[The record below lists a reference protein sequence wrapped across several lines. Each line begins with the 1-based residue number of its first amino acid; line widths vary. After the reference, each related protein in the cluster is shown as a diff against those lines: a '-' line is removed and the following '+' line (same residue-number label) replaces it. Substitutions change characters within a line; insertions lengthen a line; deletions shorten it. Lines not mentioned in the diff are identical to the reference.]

1 MLDPS
6 RLVAT
11 ALHNSSLPSTVGT
24 KLAALL
30 EHYFQDRGQ
39 GIVHLCVCDGE
50 GSIRFELTNAGARR
64 PLFNVFSVSKAPLVV
79 LALEVCDRLQLSLD
93 EPVSRFWTAF
103 ETGGKSEIT
112 IRHLLDHTAG
122 LPNMPDGI
130 EPRAIGDWSYM
141 TRRIGALEPLWKP
154 GTQKGYHAYTFGWLV
169 GETVRRSL
177 GSDSPID
184 RLISEI
190 VFAPLGIQDFW
201 YGLPDGETGRLV
213 PMDSTLME
221 GRPRQ
226 GLAALAI
233 PEHLAIRADVYGLP
247 AVRRAVFPGAG
258 AIASASAVAAFF
270 GAVAASLGR
279 NDPIGGSLLRQAVS
293 PAAATPDA
301 VNGQTEARALGLYT
315 GTTQDCGEPRPFS
328 FGSRCFGHPG
338 AGGVIGWADPDA
350 GIGVALLR
358 NRLLPG
364 GWRDPG
370 LLPLIQDIASLL
382 HEGAAEMSLLQDHR
396 TCTT

>member
-1 MLDPS
+1 MREVTGAGKGTGDGKSLLGSERLRSLLHQARAAALDHRRVGDLPANGQEAALGQHCIHAGERPGQRLRVRQLVAVEPDRLCVGHRGVQRQPREAQNRDPVAQLAPYLLVRSPWTGTTPGYVVTIQSRSLLGRVSSFMLDPS

-154 GTQKGYHAYTFGWLV
+154 GTQKGYFRTSGTAC
-169 GETVRRSL
+169 
-177 GSDSPID
+177 P
-184 RLISEI
+184 
-190 VFAPLGIQDFW
+190 
-201 YGLPDGETGRLV
+201 TGR
-213 PMDSTLME
+213 P
-221 GRPRQ
+221 
-226 GLAALAI
+226 
-233 PEHLAIRADVYGLP
+233 
-247 AVRRAVFPGAG
+247 
-258 AIASASAVAAFF
+258 
-270 GAVAASLGR
+270 AASFR
-279 NDPIGGSLLRQAVS
+279 WTR
-293 PAAATPDA
+293 
-301 VNGQTEARALGLYT
+301 R
-315 GTTQDCGEPRPFS
+315 
-328 FGSRCFGHPG
+328 
-338 AGGVIGWADPDA
+338 
-350 GIGVALLR
+350 
-358 NRLLPG
+358 
-364 GWRDPG
+364 
-370 LLPLIQDIASLL
+370 
-382 HEGAAEMSLLQDHR
+382 
-396 TCTT
+396 